1 MAEPSTNQPVVLVVD
16 DEPDVV
22 DLVRYRLRGAGMS
35 VIVAGDGLTA
45 LRTARE
51 RRPDLIVLDLML
63 PEMRGEEVCR
73 QLRAD
78 RETAAIPILMLTAK
92 GDPADRIA
100 GLEVG
105 ADDYLGKPFS
115 PRELILRVEAIL
127 RRARAAEERR
137 EATLE
142 VDGFRINKGD
152 FEITLDGQKL
162 DLTTT
167 EFKLLCLL
175 IERRG
180 KVLTRDALLT
190 DVWNYTAAI
199 DTRTVDTHVRRLREK
214 LGPGHSARIETV
226 RGEGYRFTTVG

>member
-1 MAEPSTNQPVVLVVD
+1 MAESPATQPVVLVVD

-35 VIVAGDGLTA
+35 VIVEGDGLSA

-63 PEMRGEEVCR
+63 PQMRGEEVCR

-78 RETAAIPILMLTAK
+78 RETATIPILMLTAK

-137 EATLE
+137 EAMFE

-152 FEITLDGQKL
+152 FEITLDGRKL

-167 EFKLLCLL
+167 EYKLLCLL

-190 DVWNYTAAI
+190 DVWNYTASI

-214 LGPGHSARIETV
+214 LGPAHAARIETV
-226 RGEGYRFTTVG
+226 RGEGYRFTTAS

>member
-1 MAEPSTNQPVVLVVD
+1 MTETSTTQPVVLVVD

-22 DLVRYRLRGAGMS
+22 DLVRYRLRGAGMT
-35 VIVAGDGLTA
+35 VIVEGDGLSA

-63 PEMRGEEVCR
+63 PQMHGEEVCR

-78 RETAAIPILMLTAK
+78 RDTAAIPILMLTAK

-137 EATLE
+137 ETTLE
-142 VDGFRINKGD
+142 VDSFRVNKGD
-152 FEITLDGQKL
+152 FEVTLDGRKL

-167 EFKLLCLL
+167 EYKLLCLL

-214 LGPGHSARIETV
+214 LGPDHSARIETV
-226 RGEGYRFTTVG
+226 RGEGYRFTTR

>member
-1 MAEPSTNQPVVLVVD
+1 MH
-16 DEPDVV
+16 
-22 DLVRYRLRGAGMS
+22 
-35 VIVAGDGLTA
+35 
-45 LRTARE
+45 
-51 RRPDLIVLDLML
+51 
-63 PEMRGEEVCR
+63 GEEVCR

-78 RETAAIPILMLTAK
+78 RETASIPILMLTAK

-100 GLEVG
+100 GLEIG

-137 EATLE
+137 EAMLE

-152 FEITLDGQKL
+152 FEITLDGRKL

-190 DVWNYTAAI
+190 DVWNYTTAI

-214 LGPGHSARIETV
+214 LGPAHSARIETV
-226 RGEGYRFTTVG
+226 RGEGYRFTTG

>member
-1 MAEPSTNQPVVLVVD
+1 MADLSTTQPVVLVVD

-22 DLVRYRLRGAGMS
+22 DLVRYRLRGAGMA
-35 VIVAGDGLTA
+35 VIVAADGLSA

-78 RETAAIPILMLTAK
+78 RETAAIPVLMLTAK

-152 FEITLDGQKL
+152 FEITLDGRKL

-214 LGPGHSARIETV
+214 LGPAHAARIETV
-226 RGEGYRFTTVG
+226 RGEGYRFTTG